1 MRDRFKKWEIG
12 GVVWVVAAGG
22 ALHFAYDLLGTL
34 PGLRGFLPPG
44 KRERM
49 GAPKAAAASPLCCWG
64 RRRSWAFPSF
74 RGRLWR
80 ARAQGLLAGVLT
92 VVDLFYLY
100 SGVWGRNLLA
110 VDIALFCLGAGVSGW
125 VCCRTAKA
133 PPQKWDGAFGAGLVA
148 ALLLAFGLFTFFPP
162 GIGLFQDPS
171 TGGYGVG

>member
-22 ALHFAYDLLGTL
+22 ALHFAYDLLGRSPVAGLFAPVNESVWEHLKLLLLPTL
-34 PGLRGFLPPG
+34 LL
-44 KRERM
+44 
-49 GAPKAAAASPLCCWG
+49 GAAE
-64 RRRSWAFPSF
+64 SWAFPSF

-80 ARAQGLLAGVLT
+80 ARAQGLLAGMLP